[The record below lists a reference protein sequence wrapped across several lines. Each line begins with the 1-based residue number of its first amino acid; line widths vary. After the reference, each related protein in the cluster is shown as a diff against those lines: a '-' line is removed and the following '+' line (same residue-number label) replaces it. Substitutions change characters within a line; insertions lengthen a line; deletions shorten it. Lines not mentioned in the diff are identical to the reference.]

1 MESLIEASFEKDFEN
16 NDCEYFF
23 TLLDARFDYLN
34 YLWVEELEKKFD
46 VFPGQVKITII
57 REFRAEATT
66 KI

>member
-1 MESLIEASFEKDFEN
+1 MIVKPSKISDDEAVILASK
-16 NDCEYFF
+16 
-23 TLLDARFDYLN
+23 LR
-34 YLWVEELEKKFD
+34 EELEKKFD